1 VRAGER
7 LIICPCVNTGGAMDA
22 IFNQIFNQIF
32 NKDDKDK
39 HPQTG
44 SRLLKTA
51 RQHLYGLP
59 PNNPFVARSSAI

>member
-1 VRAGER
+1 
-7 LIICPCVNTGGAMDA
+7 MDA
-22 IFNQIFNQIF
+22 ICNQIFNQIF

-59 PNNPFVARSSAI
+59 PNNPFVARSSAM